1 MIKRLLIANRGEI
14 ACRIMRTAQARGIHC
29 VAVYSHCDKNSLH
42 VQHANEAWCI
52 GENPAQQSYL
62 DSHKIIQV
70 AKQSQCDA
78 IHPGYGFLSENADFA
93 EACAQQSIRFIGPP
107 ADAIRQMGSKIEAKE
122 RVAEVNIPLL
132 PGLDLSKL
140 SEQELAQQAASL
152 DYPVLLKASAG
163 GGGKGMRIVEKPED
177 FQDAFQRAQSE
188 AEKSFGDKTLLAEK
202 YLREPRHV
210 EVQIFM
216 DQQGNGVYLFDR
228 DCSIQRRHQKIIE
241 EAPAPFLDK
250 ELRKSMGESAL
261 RAAQCIQYVGAGT
274 IEFLLDAD
282 QKYYF
287 MEMNTRLQ
295 VEHPVSEFITGLDF
309 VAWQL
314 DIAEGLPLPLQQ
326 GVLSEQGHSIE
337 VRLYAEDPQ
346 KDFLPSTGQLK
357 QLQFPEESTDLR
369 IDTGVKQS
377 DEISAFYDPLLA
389 KIISHGDNREQAIQK
404 LLFALQQ
411 TKISG
416 ISSNLD
422 YLKALLR
429 SEAFH
434 QGLLSTHFLEKYPL
448 EFTASESERNRA
460 FFIAAL
466 AFYLTE
472 NRTGNNDP
480 WEKNIG
486 WRLNQAPCY
495 PITLRHCSSEESIDK
510 NLSVTRRGKNRFSI
524 DDEEGSLSIECFS
537 SAYKDQFQFSIPDQV
552 PVLVSVFRQ
561 KDTLTL
567 HFTNYSLSFLQQKLS
582 SNNFQK
588 SQSSGSKFNHAPMS
602 GRIVE
607 IFCAS
612 EQTLAAGN
620 PILAMEAMKMEHI
633 IKAPEAG
640 QVTQFHVQP
649 ESFIEEGSLLFD
661 FQKDS

>member
-1 MIKRLLIANRGEI
+1 
-14 ACRIMRTAQARGIHC
+14 
-29 VAVYSHCDKNSLH
+29 
-42 VQHANEAWCI
+42 
-52 GENPAQQSYL
+52 
-62 DSHKIIQV
+62 
-70 AKQSQCDA
+70 
-78 IHPGYGFLSENADFA
+78 
-93 EACAQQSIRFIGPP
+93 
-107 ADAIRQMGSKIEAKE
+107 
-122 RVAEVNIPLL
+122 
-132 PGLDLSKL
+132 
-140 SEQELAQQAASL
+140 
-152 DYPVLLKASAG
+152 
-163 GGGKGMRIVEKPED
+163 
-177 FQDAFQRAQSE
+177 
-188 AEKSFGDKTLLAEK
+188 
-202 YLREPRHV
+202 
-210 EVQIFM
+210 
-216 DQQGNGVYLFDR
+216 
-228 DCSIQRRHQKIIE
+228 
-241 EAPAPFLDK
+241 
-250 ELRKSMGESAL
+250 
-261 RAAQCIQYVGAGT
+261 VGAGT
-274 IEFLLDAD
+274 IEFLLDSD

-295 VEHPVSEFITGLDF
+295 VEHPVSEFITNLDF

-326 GVLSEQGHSIE
+326 DELSEQGHSIE

-357 QLQFPEESTDLR
+357 QLQFPEKNTGLR

-377 DEISAFYDPLLA
+377 DEITAFYDPLLA
-389 KIISHGDNREQAIQK
+389 KIISHGGNREQAIQK

-434 QGLLSTHFLEKYPL
+434 QGLLSTHFLEKHPL
-448 EFTASESERNRA
+448 DFTASETERNSA

-472 NRTGNNDP
+472 NRTTNNDP
-480 WEKNIG
+480 WKKNIG
-486 WRLNQAPCY
+486 WRLNQASCY
-495 PITLRHCSSEESIDK
+495 PITLRHFSSEEAIDK
-510 NLSVTRRGKNRFSI
+510 NLRVKQLGENNFSVE
-524 DDEEGSLSIECFS
+524 DEKGPLPIESFS
-537 SAYKDQFQFSIPDQV
+537 SACEDQFQFSISDQA
-552 PVLVSVFRQ
+552 PILVSVFRQ

-567 HFTNYSLSFLQQKLS
+567 HFTNYSLSFSQQKLS

-588 SQSSGSKFNHAPMS
+588 NQSSGSKFNHAPMS

-607 IFCAS
+607 IFCSS
-612 EQTLAAGN
+612 EQILTTGS

-661 FQKDS
+661 FQKDT